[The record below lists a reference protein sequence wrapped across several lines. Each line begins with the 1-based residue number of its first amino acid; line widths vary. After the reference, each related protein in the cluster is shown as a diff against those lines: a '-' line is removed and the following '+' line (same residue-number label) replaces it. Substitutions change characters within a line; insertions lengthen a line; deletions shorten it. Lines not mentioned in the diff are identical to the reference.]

1 MTHKMIPASWLRSLS
16 SLTLVLA
23 LGACGA
29 ESDACKQ
36 AAAKIQTCQRT
47 MNCSVFTDATEQAEC
62 ESIKQAAQT
71 SAAATG
77 PAVSCSGEVQTS
89 AEALNR
95 CTLESKYLCTQCS
108 DATLDPSA
116 QPPSNGAKLFSW
128 NSCYDN
134 NDNAATNN
142 SYDGCLEQW
151 GSYAASCLKL
161 SGRAYAPGKRCKNIC
176 NTTTCPKGCF
186 KKYGAGNSGTLLAS
200 WYQCQ

>member
-1 MTHKMIPASWLRSLS
+1 MDIKVGFITTESSETMLNQARISGASFVINKPFKDEDLLRE
-16 SLTLVLA
+16 V
-23 LGACGA
+23 
-29 ESDACKQ
+29 Q
-36 AAAKIQTCQRT
+36 AALASCREAAK
-47 MNCSVFTDATEQAEC
+47 
-62 ESIKQAAQT
+62 
-71 SAAATG
+71 G
-77 PAVSCSGEVQTS
+77 PAPALES

-95 CTLESKYLCTQCS
+95 CALESKYLCTQCS

-134 NDNAATNN
+134 NDNAATGN

>member
-1 MTHKMIPASWLRSLS
+1 MTPLVFIDGDQGTTGLQVRQWLAGRNDLRLLELPAAHRKS
-16 SLTLVLA
+16 
-23 LGACGA
+23 
-29 ESDACKQ
+29 
-36 AAAKIQTCQRT
+36 
-47 MNCSVFTDATEQAEC
+47 
-62 ESIKQAAQT
+62 T
-71 SAAATG
+71 SHR
-77 PAVSCSGEVQTS
+77 
-89 AEALNR
+89 AEALNS

-134 NDNAATNN
+134 NDNAATGN